1 MQSRG
6 GRKNAG
12 PVADEPHNMVFK
24 LFASKRKV
32 ILAALAQLRGNML
45 GHLPERLRHFTEDFV
60 KNLFTEGGDM
70 DTG

>member
-1 MQSRG
+1 
-6 GRKNAG
+6 
-12 PVADEPHNMVFK
+12 MVFK

-45 GHLPERLRHFTEDFV
+45 GHLPERRRHFTEDFV